1 MATGLLVV
9 APDGGGPATY
19 IEDGV
24 TGILTATWDRSRLH
38 DALDVA
44 VTAAA
49 AEPDDARAERSRAM
63 VRDNFTIERM
73 SLALGGVYRTVARDE
88 ALLLEQAE
96 RAG

>member
-24 TGILTATWDRSRLH
+24 TGVLTATWDRARLH

-44 VTAAA
+44 LTAAA
-49 AEPDDARAERSRAM
+49 AERDDARARRSRAM
-63 VRDNFTIERM
+63 VHDNFTIGRM
-73 SLALGGVYRTVARDE
+73 SGALGGVYRGVARDE
-88 ALLLEQAE
+88 AALLERVDPA
-96 RAG
+96 R